1 VFCLNGDPFILCM
14 FIDQISLILV
24 VIPIYQPLLGTPGL
38 DPTWFWLVLLGIVVF
53 ATYPPLVTF
62 LPSLL

>member
-1 VFCLNGDPFILCM
+1 M
-14 FIDQISLILV
+14 FIDQFALILV
-24 VIPIYQPLLGTPGL
+24 VIPIYQSLLGTL
-38 DPTWFWLVLLGIVVF
+38 EFDPIWFWLVMLGMVVF